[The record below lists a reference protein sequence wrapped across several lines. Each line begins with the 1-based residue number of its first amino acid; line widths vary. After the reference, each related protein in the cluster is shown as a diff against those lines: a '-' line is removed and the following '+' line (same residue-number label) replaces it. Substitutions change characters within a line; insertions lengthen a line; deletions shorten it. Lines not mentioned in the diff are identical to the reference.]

1 MTIAKH
7 TKFRTKTHRTSHN
20 PGTNDRPIK
29 RGVVDFGTYHHATPG
44 ESEEIR
50 RRAEKA
56 FSKLLRPLYASGS
69 RLRIMDAGCGLGFLM
84 YVAAKRFPK
93 AHIVGVDLFRRGS
106 ISGISMDKAA
116 NNMQSLG
123 LDSRTS
129 FLKHDLTKPM
139 VSNEQYDL
147 VVSNLVFHNM
157 GKKRFKAYEAV
168 FDVLKSGGFFVVGDV
183 FPHHKA
189 DMDYFRERSTVVNDL
204 NEGGSG
210 GWPYKIMALRKQRK
224 IE

>member
-84 YVAAKRFPK
+84 

-139 VSNEQYDL
+139 
-147 VVSNLVFHNM
+147 
-157 GKKRFKAYEAV
+157 
-168 FDVLKSGGFFVVGDV
+168 
-183 FPHHKA
+183 
-189 DMDYFRERSTVVNDL
+189 
-204 NEGGSG
+204 
-210 GWPYKIMALRKQRK
+210 
-224 IE
+224 